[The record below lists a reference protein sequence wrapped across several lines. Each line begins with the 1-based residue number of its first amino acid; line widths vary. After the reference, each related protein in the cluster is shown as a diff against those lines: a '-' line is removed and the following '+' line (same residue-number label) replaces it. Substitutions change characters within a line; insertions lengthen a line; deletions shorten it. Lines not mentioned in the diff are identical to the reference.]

1 MPMTTAT
8 ISKGLAAAVAS
19 LSLLAAYDSTLVHA
33 SDFKALTNLVIEDR
47 IDRLEE
53 SIEELENDI
62 AVLESRTDLKPFE
75 RQTLI
80 KMKNRKAKYLRKL
93 SRDK

>member
-33 SDFKALTNLVIEDR
+33 SDFKALKTIVMENR
-47 IDRLEE
+47 TDRLEE
-53 SIEELENDI
+53 KIEELENDI
-62 AVLESRTDLKPFE
+62 AILESMPVLKPFE
-75 RQTLI
+75 KQSLL
-80 KMKNRKAKYLRKL
+80 KAKNRREKYLRKL
-93 SRDK
+93 ERD